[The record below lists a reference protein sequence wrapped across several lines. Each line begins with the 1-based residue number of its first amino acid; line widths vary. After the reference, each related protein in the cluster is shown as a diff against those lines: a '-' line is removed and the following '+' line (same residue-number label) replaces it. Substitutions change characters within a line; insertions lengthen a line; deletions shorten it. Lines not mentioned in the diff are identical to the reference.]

1 MMPAPKCVYTVV
13 LMCMNQFKIGS
24 IQDVMLCAL
33 RFQTLYAFACSQ
45 TLLFSLGDLGL
56 NNCPHYFTKEY
67 NNISYSLLLVGLD
80 ISSSFTPRYS
90 GPAYQSYRQVLQSQQ
105 SALQQQKA
113 TNPRGVNPRIS
124 HSLQHPP
131 TATPDSGNVLITVI
145 RQYQYILF
153 CLLSLQG
160 GLLGTYCKDGN
171 ILVCSHF
178 PWVFCSSVQGYVVQ
192 FFEIWVILF
201 EDETNDAQMLPQ
213 LENMFVIL
221 ISGNTIYIPSKNGPE
236 LI

>member
-1 MMPAPKCVYTVV
+1 MIIYHT
-13 LMCMNQFKIGS
+13 
-24 IQDVMLCAL
+24 LC
-33 RFQTLYAFACSQ
+33 F
-45 TLLFSLGDLGL
+45 
-56 NNCPHYFTKEY
+56 
-67 NNISYSLLLVGLD
+67 LVGLD

-153 CLLSLQG
+153 CLFSLQG

-171 ILVCSHF
+171 ILVRSHF
-178 PWVFCSSVQGYVVQ
+178 LFFHGFFVPVFRVLWFSFLRFGLFCLRMKRMMLRCYPSLRTCLWSWFQATQ
-192 FFEIWVILF
+192 FTSQVKTGL
-201 EDETNDAQMLPQ
+201 N
-213 LENMFVIL
+213 
-221 ISGNTIYIPSKNGPE
+221 
-236 LI
+236 